1 MMPLSSTDTQVIKLI
16 NTPKLPA
23 ALFQNAQPIQL
34 TVLSAQNNSAT
45 ILLAGRQLQ
54 TQTSLPLVAG
64 QQLTAQPSLVN
75 GQLQLKLIPSDNTG
89 STATQTDISE
99 NFPTNKAIAQLAL
112 PQQSA
117 PSLNT
122 KITESSLPSW
132 TNLLPQTT
140 KEALAS
146 LKTSLPAQQPFQQIL
161 QLLSDKLSLLN
172 NQGTA
177 PDAAWKSFLNA
188 ALTTVPAPS
197 AEKIKQ
203 SMEAFNAKLSQNNTP
218 EWKIALKQ
226 LIDDPSSNADERQ
239 IAQSILTKTEQT
251 QQLQNLHQATGQAVW
266 LQEIPISTGQ
276 NLNNFTLEVDVPKAE
291 IPEQEQTWKIFVQL
305 NLPIGDFTSRI
316 QMDNALN
323 IRLQLWGNNETLTT
337 LLQTEA
343 PTLKAALTEQGLNI
357 ESMVIAQGKPPSRTE
372 QPLWQQPLVD
382 IHS

>member
-54 TQTSLPLVAG
+54 TQTSVPLVAG

-75 GQLQLKLIPSDNTG
+75 GQLQLKLIPSDNASG
-89 STATQTDISE
+89 TATQTDISE
-99 NFPTNKAIAQLAL
+99 SSPNKAITQLAL
-112 PQQSA
+112 PQQTTT
-117 PSLNT
+117 SLNT
-122 KITESSLPSW
+122 KTTESSLPSW

-146 LKTSLPAQQPFQQIL
+146 LKSSLPAQQPFQQIL

-172 NQGTA
+172 SQGTT
-177 PDAAWKSFLNA
+177 PDVAWKNFLNA
-188 ALTTVPAPS
+188 ALTTIPAPS

-203 SMEAFNAKLSQNNTP
+203 SMEAFNAKLSQNNNP

-226 LIDDPSSNADERQ
+226 LIDDPSTNADERQ

-266 LQEIPISTGQ
+266 LQEIPINTGQ
-276 NLNNFTLEVDVPKAE
+276 SLDNFTLEVDVPKAE
-291 IPEQEQTWKIFVQL
+291 TPEQEQTWKIFVQL

>member
-54 TQTSLPLVAG
+54 TQTSVPLVAG

-75 GQLQLKLIPSDNTG
+75 GQLQLKLIPSDNASG
-89 STATQTDISE
+89 TATQTDISE
-99 NFPTNKAIAQLAL
+99 SSPNKTITQLAL
-112 PQQSA
+112 PQQTTT
-117 PSLNT
+117 SLNT
-122 KITESSLPSW
+122 KTTESSLPSW

-146 LKTSLPAQQPFQQIL
+146 LKSSLPAQQPFQQIL

-172 NQGTA
+172 SQGTT
-177 PDAAWKSFLNA
+177 PDVAWKNFLNA
-188 ALTTVPAPS
+188 ALTTIPAPS

-203 SMEAFNAKLSQNNTP
+203 SMEAFNAKLSQNNNP

-226 LIDDPSSNADERQ
+226 LIDDPSTNADERQ

-266 LQEIPISTGQ
+266 LQEIPINTGQ
-276 NLNNFTLEVDVPKAE
+276 SLDNFTLEVDVPKAE
-291 IPEQEQTWKIFVQL
+291 TPEQEQTWKTFVQL